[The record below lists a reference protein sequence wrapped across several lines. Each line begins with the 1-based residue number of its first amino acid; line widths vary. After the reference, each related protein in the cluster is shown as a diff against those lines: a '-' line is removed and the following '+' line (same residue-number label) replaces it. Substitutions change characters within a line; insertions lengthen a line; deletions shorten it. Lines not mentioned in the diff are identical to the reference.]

1 MLAAGGI
8 RGRAGVAAAL
18 YPGAVGALVG
28 TRFQVTAET
37 LADPAAVKAIIEGSG
52 DDTER
57 NTAST
62 SPATPGGH
70 RESPP
75 QKLAP
80 GWPGR

>member
-1 MLAAGGI
+1 VLAAGGI

-18 YPGAVGALVG
+18 YPGAVGALAG
-28 TRFQVTAET
+28 TRFQATAET

-62 SPATPGGH
+62 SPAAPVVI
-70 RESPP
+70 ESPRP
-75 QKLAP
+75 KSSRRA
-80 GWPGR
+80 GPGR